1 MTIILF
7 LFALWLLSGLLRKLP
22 RIRCKRTP
30 RSASPPPPIVT
41 PEWCKQQ
48 ERERKEAA
56 KKAQAAREIET
67 ARATLNDLDLLMDAA
82 QYRYH
87 NSTKDKDIEKAQ
99 RQIISLRRQ
108 IAAQVE
114 KIEKAKYTLQYGG

>member
-1 MTIILF
+1 MTIIL
-7 LFALWLLSGLLRKLP
+7 LLLALWLLSRLLRNLP
-22 RIRCKRTP
+22 RIRRKRRP
-30 RSASPPPPIVT
+30 RSTSPPPLIVT

-67 ARATLNDLDLLMDAA
+67 ARETLNDLDLLMDAA

-87 NSTKDKDIEKAQ
+87 NATKDKDIEKAQ
-99 RQIISLRRQ
+99 RQIISLRKQ
-108 IAAQVE
+108 IAATVE
-114 KIEKAKYTLQYGG
+114 KIEKAKFIIKYGG

>member
-1 MTIILF
+1 MTIIL
-7 LFALWLLSGLLRKLP
+7 LLLALWLVSRMLRKLP
-22 RIRCKRTP
+22 RIRRKRRP
-30 RSASPPPPIVT
+30 RSTSPPPPIVT

-48 ERERKEAA
+48 ERQRKEAA

-67 ARATLNDLDLLMDAA
+67 AQETLNDLDLLMDAA

-99 RQIISLRRQ
+99 RQIISLRGQ

-114 KIEKAKYTLQYGG
+114 KIEKAKYILKYGG

>member
-1 MTIILF
+1 MTIPF
-7 LFALWLLSGLLRKLP
+7 LLLALWLLSRLLRKMP
-22 RIRCKRTP
+22 RIQHKR
-30 RSASPPPPIVT
+30 RQRNNSPPPLIVT

-56 KKAQAAREIET
+56 KKAQAAWEIET
-67 ARATLNDLDLLMDAA
+67 AQETLNDLDLLMDAA

-108 IAAQVE
+108 IAATVE
-114 KIEKAKYTLQYGG
+114 KIEKAKYILQYGG

>member
-1 MTIILF
+1 MTIL
-7 LFALWLLSGLLRKLP
+7 LSLLALWLLSRPLRKLP
-22 RIRCKRTP
+22 RIQRKR
-30 RSASPPPPIVT
+30 RQRNSGPPPLIAT

-48 ERERKEAA
+48 ERQRKQEA

-67 ARATLNDLDLLMDAA
+67 AQETLNDLDLLMDAA

-108 IAAQVE
+108 IAATVE

>member
-1 MTIILF
+1 MTIIL
-7 LFALWLLSGLLRKLP
+7 LLLALWLLSKLLRKLP
-22 RIRCKRTP
+22 RIQRKHRQ
-30 RSASPPPPIVT
+30 RNNSPPPLIVT

-48 ERERKEAA
+48 ERDRKEAA

-67 ARATLNDLDLLMDAA
+67 AQATLNDLDLLMDAA

-114 KIEKAKYTLQYGG
+114 KIEKAKYIVKYGG